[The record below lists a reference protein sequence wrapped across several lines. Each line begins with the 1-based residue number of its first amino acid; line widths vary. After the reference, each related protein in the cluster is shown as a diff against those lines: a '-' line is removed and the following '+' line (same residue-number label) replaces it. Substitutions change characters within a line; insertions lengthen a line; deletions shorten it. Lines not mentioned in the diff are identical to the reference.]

1 MTQIEVDAATLARV
15 IRELKALPI
24 TDDDAE
30 RRARALET
38 SNDDE
43 EFLAS
48 ALSAV
53 RFLVEQ
59 LERSTADA
67 PERTNLID

>member
-1 MTQIEVDAATLARV
+1 VTQIEIDAATLARV

-30 RRARALET
+30 RLARALET